1 MDVRTILGRW
11 AASPE
16 LRRRA
21 RTRVLVAMLVVSVL
35 ALVVDRGSDWYF
47 DPRRANASGHV
58 VVYTTKWCPVCER
71 LRQCLRRGGVPF
83 DERDVEASWRARA
96 EWSAL
101 DGYGVPLTLVGR
113 EIAYGMRQGQLQ
125 GALATAGYRVD
136 CWSQG
141 GSAAISDS
149 LLPRRS
155 R

>member
-1 MDVRTILGRW
+1 VAFRNF
-11 AASPE
+11 
-16 LRRRA
+16 LRRLAENPEFRRKA
-21 RTRVLVAMLVVSVL
+21 RTRVLCAMLAVSVL
-35 ALVVDRGSDWYF
+35 ALIVDRGSGWYF
-47 DPRRANASGHV
+47 DPRRANAAGHV
-58 VVYTTKWCPVCER
+58 VVYTTRWCPVCKR
-71 LRQCLRRGGVPF
+71 LRQCLRRSGVPF

-125 GALATAGYRVD
+125 SALATAGYHAD
-136 CWSQG
+136 CWAQG
-141 GSAAISDS
+141 GAGALSDS

>member
-1 MDVRTILGRW
+1 MGLRAILGRW
-11 AASPE
+11 SASPE

-21 RTRVLVAMLVVSVL
+21 RTRVLGAMLGVCVL

-47 DPRRANASGHV
+47 DPRRANAAGHV
-58 VVYTTKWCPVCER
+58 VVYTTRWCPVCER

-125 GALATAGYRVD
+125 SALATAGYRVD
-136 CWSQG
+136 CWAPG
-141 GSAAISDS
+141 KPAAISDS